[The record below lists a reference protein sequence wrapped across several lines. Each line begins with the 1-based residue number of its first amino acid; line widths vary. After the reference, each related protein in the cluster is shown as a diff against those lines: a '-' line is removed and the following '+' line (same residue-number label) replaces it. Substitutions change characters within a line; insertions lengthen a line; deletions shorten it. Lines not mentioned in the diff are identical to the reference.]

1 MGSVVRKLSLWL
13 TRVDN
18 KQQPQSP
25 RQLVGVPSPQSLY
38 IIILLCLNL
47 PLFSSC
53 ASGGKAA
60 GEPSWVRDPYAVYN
74 RQMNVA
80 AVGFGNSRESAEKS
94 ALGRLVAF
102 FGQSIQVDES
112 VSSIFLQM
120 MKDGVIDEYSEK
132 TGIDSAIATSAGMD
146 VLAGAEIGGVWHND
160 KNEYYAVAVLN
171 RANTIRL
178 YSDMIRANQA
188 VIENLVNIT
197 DEERHTLEVFRRY
210 YIAAVIADVT
220 TSYGNLLSVIG
231 SPVQGLKSG
240 DDYRL
245 EALNITKAIPV
256 GISVQNDRAG
266 RIAGAFAMVFSE
278 AGFMSGGNDPRY
290 VLDAAV
296 TLEPVEIAGNQN
308 KFSRITLKANLVD
321 TRLNAVLL
329 PYDFNSREG
338 HVTQAEADNRAYSTA
353 ERRINEEYAKLL
365 TDYLARLLPA
375 RQGEWMANNDQ

>member
-1 MGSVVRKLSLWL
+1 
-13 TRVDN
+13 
-18 KQQPQSP
+18 
-25 RQLVGVPSPQSLY
+25 
-38 IIILLCLNL
+38 
-47 PLFSSC
+47 
-53 ASGGKAA
+53 
-60 GEPSWVRDPYAVYN
+60 
-74 RQMNVA
+74 MNVA

-112 VSSIFLQM
+112 VSSIFQQM

-178 YSDMIRANQA
+178 YSDMIRANQV

-375 RQGEWMANNDQ
+375 R